1 MTRMPRQVGYWKPL
15 RKSSTLALDV
25 RVLHGLGRPVDVHHH
40 GPLEVRHGAGQKCGG
55 RQVVILPEVT
65 GSKPSLGTDAS
76 PATWQGRVVSLKV
89 LIFQGIEPAT

>member
-15 RKSSTLALDV
+15 RKSSTLALAV

-40 GPLEVRHGAGQKCGG
+40 GRLEVRHGAGQKCGG

-65 GSKPSLGTDAS
+65 GSNPSLGTDAS
-76 PATWQGRVVSLKV
+76 PAARQDRVVSLKV
-89 LIFQGIEPAT
+89 LIF